1 MSALERRAITAALHE
16 ANHNIGVE
24 LDVTRD
30 ALNDASKALAMAL
43 RYITKIEREN
53 EKLRRAVVELAGDE
67 NGN

>member
-1 MSALERRAITAALHE
+1 MSALERRAITGALRE

-30 ALNDASKALAMAL
+30 ALNDASKALTMAM

-67 NGN
+67 K